1 MYVVPTGYTDM
12 DRKNRTDLFDVRAS
26 ARPAHAHRRLIALLL
41 LAAVLAPAAPAVA
54 QRDPAMSPR
63 EGDGAQKRDRRPEG
77 APRRERG
84 EPNGLRAPGRQPPR
98 DRGEAPRAGREDQRG
113 IAPATRRDER
123 PVERPPEGR
132 PRNNREITREG
143 RREPSPDRRQ
153 REIERREQ
161 VRDGRP
167 GQPRQGLQR
176 EEPRDPRELQ
186 QQPQRRESQEP
197 QERQDRQEQ
206 RRDVREAPRNG
217 VGERRRDDTVAPLDR
232 REAAPTDSG
241 LGSLRTIQ
249 RRRDVRREQGDREI
263 IIEPGNRRI
272 VRENNRVFIQHDE
285 GERFRRLG
293 GRNRFDRRDGRDG
306 RQIITLERPGGVRVI
321 SVYDRNGRLVERR
334 RRHNGRETV
343 LIDNNRFWAG
353 MAAGAAIGALV
364 VTLGEPRVTIPRRRY
379 IVDYGLASEDDLYDA
394 LSARPLEPFDR
405 AYALEQIRYSHD
417 LRNRLRRIDLTQIN
431 FASGSWDVEPDQV
444 RKLDRLARAMHRL
457 LERNPDEI
465 FLIEGHTDAVGPE
478 IDNLSLSDRR
488 AESIAVILTDEYGI
502 PPENLVTQ
510 GYGERFLAV
519 ETDGDEPRNRRV
531 AVRRITPLLAVD
543 RR

>member
-1 MYVVPTGYTDM
+1 M
-12 DRKNRTDLFDVRAS
+12 DRKNRTGLANLRTS
-26 ARPAHAHRRLIALLL
+26 ARHAHPRRRLIALLL

-63 EGDGAQKRDRRPEG
+63 EGEGVQKRDRRPER
-77 APRRERG
+77 APRRQRG
-84 EPNGLRAPGRQPPR
+84 EPNGLGASGRQPSR
-98 DRGEAPRAGREDQRG
+98 DRGETPRAGREDQRG
-113 IAPATRRDER
+113 MAPATRRDER
-123 PVERPPEGR
+123 PMGRSPERR
-132 PRNNREITREG
+132 PRENRETTREG
-143 RREPSPDRRQ
+143 RREPSPVRRQ
-153 REIERREQ
+153 REIEGREQ
-161 VRDGRP
+161 VRDGLSA
-167 GQPRQGLQR
+167 QPRQGFQR
-176 EEPRDPRELQ
+176 ENLRELQ
-186 QQPQRRESQEP
+186 RQQQRREF
-197 QERQDRQEQ
+197 QERQDRQDQ

-217 VGERRRDDTVAPLDR
+217 VSERRRDPAAEPFDR
-232 REAAPTDSG
+232 RQAAPADTG
-241 LGSLRTIQ
+241 RRSLRTIQ
-249 RRRDVRREQGDREI
+249 RRRDVRREEGGREI

-321 SVYDRNGRLVERR
+321 SVYDRNGRLIERS

-379 IVDYGLASEDDLYDA
+379 IVDYGLATEDDLYDA

-431 FASGSWDVEPDQV
+431 FASGSWDVAPDQI

-465 FLIEGHTDAVGPE
+465 FLIEGHTDAVGSE

-488 AESIAVILTDEYGI
+488 AESIAIILTDEYGI

-519 ETDGDEPRNRRV
+519 ETDADEPRNRRV
-531 AVRRITPLLAVD
+531 AIRRITPLLAAD

>member
-1 MYVVPTGYTDM
+1 M
-12 DRKNRTDLFDVRAS
+12 DRKNRTGLFDVR
-26 ARPAHAHRRLIALLL
+26 
-41 LAAVLAPAAPAVA
+41 APAAPAVA
-54 QRDPAMSPR
+54 QRDPAMPPR
-63 EGDGAQKRDRRPEG
+63 EAEGAQKRERRPEG
-77 APRRERG
+77 IPRRERG
-84 EPNGLRAPGRQPPR
+84 EPNGLRAPGRQPAR
-98 DRGEAPRAGREDQRG
+98 DSGEAPRAGREDQRG
-113 IAPATRRDER
+113 IEPATRRDGR

-132 PRNNREITREG
+132 SRNNREITREG

-167 GQPRQGLQR
+167 GQPRQGLQS
-176 EEPRDPRELQ
+176 EEPRESRELQ
-186 QQPQRRESQEP
+186 QQQQRRESQEP
-197 QERQDRQEQ
+197 QERQEQ
-206 RRDVREAPRNG
+206 RRDVREAPRNV
-217 VGERRRDDTVAPLDR
+217 VGERRRDDTAQPLDR
-232 REAAPTDSG
+232 REAAPADTD
-241 LGSLRTIQ
+241 LRSLRTIQ
-249 RRRDVRREQGDREI
+249 RRRDVRREQGGREI

-285 GERFRRLG
+285 RERFRRLG

-306 RQIITLERPGGVRVI
+306 RQIVTLERPGGVRVI

-431 FASGSWDVEPDQV
+431 FASGAWDVAPDQV

-457 LERNPDEI
+457 LERNLDEI
-465 FLIEGHTDAVGPE
+465 FLIEGHTDAVGSE

-543 RR
+543 HR